1 MRRVD
6 SLDKTPDAGRDWG
19 QEEKGITEDKM
30 VVWHH
35 WLNGYE
41 FEWTLGVGDG
51 QRGLVCCH
59 SWGCKESK
67 KTERLNRTEL
77 KLFCAFSFVFFV
89 FLRNLPMVVITLKH
103 IFLSQYFQLH
113 TYFLFHRFI
122 LASSFFFL
130 FWGFLLIPSLHGYLA
145 H

>member
-1 MRRVD
+1 M
-6 SLDKTPDAGRDWG
+6 
-19 QEEKGITEDKM
+19 
-30 VVWHH
+30 
-35 WLNGYE
+35 
-41 FEWTLGVGDG
+41 
-51 QRGLVCCH
+51 CCH

-122 LASSFFFL
+122 LASSFFFSVL
-130 FWGFLLIPSLHGYLA
+130 GFSFDTFFTWIFSSLELSFHYFL
-145 H
+145 